1 MILIDD
7 LQRREDARLMVPNN
21 TKGFEARF
29 GTHPAALLLFAAGL
43 SAMGLFGWRRKRK
56 TSEALAA

>member
-1 MILIDD
+1 LA
-7 LQRREDARLMVPNN
+7 LNN